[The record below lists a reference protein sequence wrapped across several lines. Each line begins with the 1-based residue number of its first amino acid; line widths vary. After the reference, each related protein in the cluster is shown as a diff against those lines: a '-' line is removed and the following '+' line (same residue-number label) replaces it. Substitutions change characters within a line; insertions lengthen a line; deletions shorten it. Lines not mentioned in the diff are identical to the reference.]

1 MLVSQIEMY
10 FHRNITRYHSNDTN
24 QDEIRIKMDDT
35 ILFRSG
41 STEIHPSA
49 FKMISD
55 ITEILEGERVNVFVE
70 GHADADGTEEKTG
83 IKCSQKCGYY

>member
-1 MLVSQIEMY
+1 MRDVLSQQI
-10 FHRNITRYHSNDTN
+10 SQDTIRMT
-24 QDEIRIKMDDT
+24 QTKTEIRIKMDDT
-35 ILFRSG
+35 ILFRPG

-70 GHADADGTEEKTG
+70 GHADADGTDEREIG
-83 IKCSQKCGYY
+83 N